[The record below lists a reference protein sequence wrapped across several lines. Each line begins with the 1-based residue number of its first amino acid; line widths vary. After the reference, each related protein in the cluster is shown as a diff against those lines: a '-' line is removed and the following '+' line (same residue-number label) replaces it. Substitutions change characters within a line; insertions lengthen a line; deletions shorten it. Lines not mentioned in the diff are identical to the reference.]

1 MIHMEKNYFLA
12 KWINGEIS
20 EETLKEHVSEEEI
33 SAYKK
38 IISATNQL
46 EAPAYNAQETLEKIK
61 KSHAKTTVKK
71 LNYTKYFY
79 RVAAVFAVLIA
90 SYYFISTKNT
100 SYTTNLAEKITF
112 ELPDQSE
119 VHLNADSKITF
130 KAKNWENN
138 RTLNLKGE
146 AYFSVK
152 KGAKFTVNSNLGSV
166 QVLGTK
172 FNVIERDQYFEV
184 NCYEGLVS
192 VTSKTETVKVPAGS
206 SYKVLNK
213 SSQFSNNTN
222 ETKPAWLQNSSSFKS
237 LPYKYVVKEL
247 ERQYNI
253 SIEYDVKYE
262 NNLFTGSF
270 MHSNLELAL
279 QAISIPLNLK
289 YEIMSGKKVHLKPDE
304 N

>member
-1 MIHMEKNYFLA
+1 MEKNYFLA
-12 KWINGEIS
+12 KWLNGEIT
-20 EETLKEHVSEEEI
+20 EETLKEHISEEEI
-33 SAYKK
+33 RAYKK
-38 IISATNQL
+38 IISVTNQL
-46 EAPAYNAQETLEKIK
+46 EAPSYNAQETLEKIK
-61 KSHAKTTVKK
+61 KLHAKTTVKK
-71 LNYTKYFY
+71 LNYTNYFY
-79 RVAAVFAVLIA
+79 RIAAVFAVLIT

-130 KAKNWENN
+130 KANNWENN

-152 KGAKFTVNSNLGSV
+152 KGAKFTVNSSLGSV

-172 FNVIERDQYFEV
+172 FNIVERDKYFEV

-192 VTSKTETVKVPAGS
+192 VTYKNETVKVPAGS
-206 SYKVLNK
+206 SYKVFNE
-213 SSQFSNNTN
+213 SSQISNNTN
-222 ETKPAWLQNSSSFKS
+222 ELMPAWLQNNSSFKS
-237 LPYKYVVKEL
+237 MPYNYVVKEF

-253 SIEYDVKYE
+253 AVEYDVKYE

-279 QAISIPLNLK
+279 EAISIPLNLK
-289 YEIMSGKKVHLKPDE
+289 YEIISDKKVHLKLDE

>member
-1 MIHMEKNYFLA
+1 MEKNYFLA
-12 KWINGEIS
+12 KWLNGEIT
-20 EETLKEHVSEEEI
+20 EEKLREHVSEDEI
-33 SAYKK
+33 RAYKK

-46 EAPAYNAQETLEKIK
+46 ESPSFDAQENLEKIK
-61 KSHAKTTVKK
+61 KAHAKTTVKK
-71 LNYTKYFY
+71 LNYAHYLY
-79 RVAAVFAVLIA
+79 RIVAVFAVIIT

-138 RTLNLKGE
+138 RTLNLQGE

-172 FNVIERDQYFEV
+172 FNVIEREQYFEV

-192 VTSKTETVKVPAGS
+192 VTSENETVKVPAGS
-206 SYKVLNK
+206 SYKILNEV
-213 SSQFSNNTN
+213 SQFSNNTN
-222 ETKPAWLQNSSSFKS
+222 KTIPAWLQNSSSFKS
-237 LPYKYVVKEL
+237 MPYKYVVKEL

-262 NNLFTGSF
+262 NVLFTGSF
-270 MHSNLELAL
+270 MHSNIELAL
-279 QAISIPLNLK
+279 QAISIPLNLT
-289 YEIMSGKKVHLKPDE
+289 YEISSNKKVHLKRDE

>member
-1 MIHMEKNYFLA
+1 MEKNYFLA
-12 KWINGEIS
+12 KWLNGEIT
-20 EETLKEHVSEEEI
+20 EATLKEHVSEEEI
-33 SAYKK
+33 RAYKK
-38 IISATNQL
+38 IILATDQL
-46 EAPAYNAQETLEKIK
+46 EAPSYNAQESLGKIK
-61 KSHAKTTVKK
+61 KSSAKATVKK
-71 LNYTKYFY
+71 LNYINYFY
-79 RVAAVFAVLIA
+79 RVAAVFALLIA

-100 SYTTNLAEKITF
+100 SYKTRLAEKITF

-138 RTLNLKGE
+138 RTLNLNGE

-152 KGAKFTVNSNLGSV
+152 KGAKFTVISNLGSV

-172 FNVIERDQYFEV
+172 FNVIERDRYFEV

-192 VTSKTETVKVPAGS
+192 VTSNNETVKVPAGS
-206 SYKVLNK
+206 SYKILNEI
-213 SSQFSNNTN
+213 SRFSNNTN
-222 ETKPAWLQNSSSFKS
+222 ETLPAWLQNSSSFKS
-237 LPYKYVVKEL
+237 MPYKYVVKEF

-262 NNLFTGSF
+262 NNLFTGNFS
-270 MHSNLELAL
+270 HSNLELAL
-279 QAISIPLNLK
+279 EAISIPLNLK
-289 YEIMSGKKVHLKPDE
+289 YEIISDKKVHLKLDE

>member
-1 MIHMEKNYFLA
+1 MKKNYFLA
-12 KWINGEIS
+12 KWLNGEIT
-20 EETLKEHVSEEEI
+20 EATLREHVSEEEI
-33 SAYKK
+33 CAYKK
-38 IISATNQL
+38 IISATDQL
-46 EAPAYNAQETLEKIK
+46 EAPSYNAHEALEKIK
-61 KSHAKTTVKK
+61 KSHSEKTVKK
-71 LNYTKYFY
+71 LNFINYFY
-79 RVAAVFAVLIA
+79 RIAAVFAVLIV
-90 SYYFISTKNT
+90 SYYYISAKNT
-100 SYTTNLAEKITF
+100 SYKTNLAEKIIF

-138 RTLNLKGE
+138 RTLYLKGE

-152 KGAKFTVNSNLGSV
+152 KGAAFTVISNLGSV

-172 FNVIERDQYFEV
+172 FNVIERDRYFEV

-192 VTSKTETVKVPAGS
+192 VTSKTETVKVPAGN
-206 SYKVLNK
+206 SYKILNEVSK
-213 SSQFSNNTN
+213 FSNNTN
-222 ETKPAWLQNSSSFKS
+222 ETMPAWLQNNSSFKS
-237 LPYKYVVKEL
+237 MPYKYVVKEL

-270 MHSNLELAL
+270 IHSNLELAL
-279 QAISIPLNLK
+279 EAISIPLNLK
-289 YEIMSGKKVHLKPDE
+289 YEIISDKKVHLKLDE

>member
-1 MIHMEKNYFLA
+1 MEKKYFLA
-12 KWINGEIS
+12 KWLNGELT
-20 EETLKEHVSEEEI
+20 EEALKEYVSEEEI
-33 SAYKK
+33 RAYKK

-46 EAPAYNAQETLEKIK
+46 EAPDYNARETLEKIK
-61 KSHAKTTVKK
+61 KLHAKTAVKK
-71 LNYTKYFY
+71 LNYSKYFY
-79 RVAAVFAVLIA
+79 RAAAVFAVLIA

-130 KAKNWENN
+130 NAKDWKNN

-146 AYFSVK
+146 AYFKVK
-152 KGAKFTVNSNLGSV
+152 KGSKFTVNSKLGSV

-192 VTSKTETVKVPAGS
+192 VTSKNETIKVPAGS
-206 SYKVLNK
+206 SYKILNEV
-213 SSQFSNNTN
+213 SQFSNNTN
-222 ETKPAWLQNSSSFKS
+222 ETMPAWLQNSSSFKS
-237 LPYKYVVKEL
+237 IPYKYVVNEL

-253 SIEYDVKYE
+253 SIEYDVRYE

-270 MHSNLELAL
+270 THSNLELAL

-289 YEIMSGKKVHLKPDE
+289 YEVISDKKVHLKPDE

>member
-1 MIHMEKNYFLA
+1 MKKNYFLA
-12 KWINGEIS
+12 KWLDGEITD
-20 EETLKEHVSEEEI
+20 ETLKEHVSEEEI
-33 SAYKK
+33 RAYKK

-46 EAPAYNAQETLEKIK
+46 EAPSYDAQETLEKIK
-61 KSHAKTTVKK
+61 KTHSKTAVKK
-71 LNYTKYFY
+71 LNYTNYFY

-146 AYFSVK
+146 AYFNVK
-152 KGAKFTVNSNLGSV
+152 KGAKFTVNSKLGSV

-192 VTSKTETVKVPAGS
+192 VTSKNETVKVPAGS
-206 SYKVLNK
+206 SYKVLND

-222 ETKPAWLQNSSSFKS
+222 ETIPAWLQNSSSFKS
-237 LPYKYVVKEL
+237 MPYKYVLKEL

-270 MHSNLELAL
+270 IHSDLELAL

-289 YEIMSGKKVHLKPDE
+289 YEIISDKKVHLKLDE

>member
-1 MIHMEKNYFLA
+1 MEENHFLA
-12 KWINGEIS
+12 KWLNGEIT
-20 EETLKEHVSEEEI
+20 EATLREYVSEEEI
-33 SAYKK
+33 RAYKK
-38 IISATNQL
+38 IVSATDQL
-46 EAPAYNAQETLEKIK
+46 EAPSYNAHETLEKIK

-71 LNYTKYFY
+71 LNYLNYFY

-90 SYYFISTKNT
+90 SYYFVSTKNT
-100 SYTTNLAEKITF
+100 SYKTNLAEKITF
-112 ELPDQSE
+112 ELPDLSE
-119 VHLNADSKITF
+119 VHLNADSEITF

-152 KGAKFTVNSNLGSV
+152 KGAKFTVISNLGSV

-172 FNVIERDQYFEV
+172 FNVIERGRYFEV

-192 VTSKTETVKVPAGS
+192 VTSKNETVKVPAGS
-206 SYKVLNK
+206 SYKILNEV
-213 SSQFSNNTN
+213 SQFSNNTN
-222 ETKPAWLQNSSSFKS
+222 ETMPAWLQNSSSFKS
-237 LPYKYVVKEL
+237 MPYKYVVKEL

-270 MHSNLELAL
+270 IHSNLELAL
-279 QAISIPLNLK
+279 EAISIPLNLK
-289 YEIMSGKKVHLKPDE
+289 YEIISDKKVHLKLDE

>member
-1 MIHMEKNYFLA
+1 L
-12 KWINGEIS
+12 NGEIA

-33 SAYKK
+33 RAYKK

-46 EAPAYNAQETLEKIK
+46 EAPSYNAQETLEKIK
-61 KSHAKTTVKK
+61 ETHSKTTVKK
-71 LNYTKYFY
+71 LNYTNYFY
-79 RVAAVFAVLIA
+79 RIAAVLAVLIA
-90 SYYFISTKNT
+90 SYYFISTRNT
-100 SYTTNLAEKITF
+100 SYSTNLAEKITF

-130 KAKNWENN
+130 KAKNWKNN

-152 KGAKFTVNSNLGSV
+152 KGSKFTVNSNLGSV

-192 VTSKTETVKVPAGS
+192 VTAKNETVKVPAGS
-206 SYKVLNK
+206 SYKILNEVA
-213 SSQFSNNTN
+213 QFSNITN
-222 ETKPAWLQNSSSFKS
+222 ETMPAWLENSSSFKS
-237 LPYKYVVKEL
+237 MPYKYVVKEL

-253 SIEYDVKYE
+253 SIEYNVKYE

-289 YEIMSGKKVHLKPDE
+289 YEIISDKKVHLKPDE

>member
-1 MIHMEKNYFLA
+1 MI
-12 KWINGEIS
+12 I
-20 EETLKEHVSEEEI
+20 T
-33 SAYKK
+33 
-38 IISATNQL
+38 
-46 EAPAYNAQETLEKIK
+46 
-61 KSHAKTTVKK
+61 
-71 LNYTKYFY
+71 
-79 RVAAVFAVLIA
+79 

-119 VHLNADSKITF
+119 VHLNANSKITF
-130 KAKNWENN
+130 KVNNWENS

-152 KGAKFTVNSNLGSV
+152 KGSKFTVNSSLGSV

-172 FNVIERDQYFEV
+172 FNVIERDHYFQV

-192 VTSKTETVKVPAGS
+192 VTYKNESVKVPAGS
-206 SYKVLNK
+206 SFKILNETT
-213 SSQFSNNTN
+213 QFSNNTN
-222 ETKPAWLQNSSSFKS
+222 EIMPNWLQNSSSFKS
-237 LPYKYVVKEL
+237 IPYSYVVKEL

-253 SIEYDVKYE
+253 AIEYDVKYK

-270 MHSNLELAL
+270 IHSNLELAL
-279 QAISIPLNLK
+279 EAISIPLNLK
-289 YEIMSGKKVHLKPDE
+289 YEIISDKKVHLKLDE

>member
-1 MIHMEKNYFLA
+1 MEKNYFLA
-12 KWINGEIS
+12 KWLNGEIT

-33 SAYKK
+33 SAYEK
-38 IISATNQL
+38 IISATDQL
-46 EAPAYNAQETLEKIK
+46 EAPSYNAQETLEKIK
-61 KSHAKTTVKK
+61 KSHAKTAVKK
-71 LNYTKYFY
+71 LNYTNYFY

-100 SYTTNLAEKITF
+100 SYKTNLAEKITF

-130 KAKNWENN
+130 KTKNWENN
-138 RTLNLKGE
+138 RTLFLKGE

-152 KGAKFTVNSNLGSV
+152 KGSKFTVNSDLGSV

-237 LPYKYVVKEL
+237 LPYKYVVNEL

-289 YEIMSGKKVHLKPDE
+289 YEIISDKKVHLKPDE